1 MFRQADQD
9 IEMQNLAAQKE
20 ERRKASARNG
30 LLDSIIAFIDNVDL
44 GAIYVMFLKPVLHKF
59 LEETGKYF
67 MFPIAAAASLIRAA
81 LAWRQVYIDRGKSRS
96 VVTAAVET
104 VTAVAITVA
113 VVGALAA
120 SAVFAVATPIIF
132 TAVMAGKTL
141 FHAGSAI
148 YYAGKAAA
156 HKEPAK
162 KAKYR
167 ELAKKNA
174 IGTVAGIV
182 ATAAVATVFLFG
194 KIALAGIGIAA
205 AVIGGTLAVIKGYKS
220 FKASQAAPAAA
231 PSTEDVAER
240 GEAPRAEPGL
250 SPVRI
255 ARGLNVSREDLTAR
269 VEEGRLRK
277 SGEHLPTGSQ
287 STPVTVPQGRPEEEQ
302 PLLGRSFGL
311 ASSQ

>member
-1 MFRQADQD
+1 
-9 IEMQNLAAQKE
+9 MQNLAAQKE

-30 LLDSIIAFIDNVDL
+30 LLDSIIAFIDNADL

-96 VVTAAVET
+96 IVSAVVET

-120 SAVFAVATPIIF
+120 TAVFALATPIIF

-156 HKEPAK
+156 HKEPEK

-174 IGTVAGIV
+174 IGTVAGLV

-205 AVIGGTLAVIKGYKS
+205 AVIGGGLAVMKGYKS
-220 FKASQAAPAAA
+220 FKASQAAPAA
-231 PSTEDVAER
+231 PSAEDAAER

-250 SPVRI
+250 SPGLI
-255 ARGLNVSREDLTAR
+255 ARGLNVSQEDLAAR
-269 VEEGRLRK
+269 VEEGRLRR
-277 SGEHLPTGSQ
+277 SGEHLPTGS
-287 STPVTVPQGRPEEEQ
+287 STQAVPVPSVTSALPEEQQ
-302 PLLGRSFGL
+302 PLLGGSRFGL